1 MNRNRHCL
9 LLMKTKTKIH
19 SARFLA
25 ASLLTA
31 SLAVLVFNGCSRA
44 ERSDAKA
51 QVKDTYEDTK
61 AAMANAWDKVKAHTY
76 EKRGDFAANAKA
88 LSSRME
94 SDLSKLRADYSDA
107 KASASRKAAME
118 ELKNS
123 EADYKAKV
131 SALGDAT
138 EATWDSAK
146 QNAIASW
153 DRLQAA
159 YYKARAD

>member
-1 MNRNRHCL
+1 
-9 LLMKTKTKIH
+9 MKTNPQIH
-19 SARFLA
+19 SARFLTA
-25 ASLLTA
+25 GLLAA
-31 SLAVLVFNGCSRA
+31 SLAVLAFNGCSRP
-44 ERSDAKA
+44 EQS
-51 QVKDTYEDTK
+51 
-61 AAMANAWDKVKAHTY
+61 
-76 EKRGDFAANAKA
+76 NAKA

-94 SDLSKLRADYSDA
+94 SNLSKLRADYSDA

-118 ELKNS
+118 ELKKS
-123 EADYKAKV
+123 EADYKTKV

>member
-1 MNRNRHCL
+1 
-9 LLMKTKTKIH
+9 MKTKTKIN
-19 SARFLA
+19 SVRGVAVG
-25 ASLLTA
+25 LLTA
-31 SLAVLVFNGCSRA
+31 SLAVLVLPACN
-44 ERSDAKA
+44 RSDRSDVKA
-51 QVKDTYEDTK
+51 QVKDAYEDTK

-76 EKRGDFAANAKA
+76 EKRSDFAANAKA
-88 LSSRME
+88 LTSRME
-94 SDLSKLRADYSDA
+94 ADLSKLRADYSDA

-131 SALGDAT
+131 NALGDAT

-146 QNAIASW
+146 QNTIASW

>member
-1 MNRNRHCL
+1 
-9 LLMKTKTKIH
+9 MKTNAKIH

-25 ASLLTA
+25 TGLLTA
-31 SLAVLVFNGCSRA
+31 SLALLLFPACSRSD
-44 ERSDAKA
+44 RSDAKA
-51 QVKDTYEDTK
+51 QIKDAYEDTK
-61 AAMANAWDKVKAHTY
+61 AAMANAWDKVKTHTY
-76 EKRGDFAANAKA
+76 EKRGDFTANAKA
-88 LSSRME
+88 LTSRME

-107 KASASRKAAME
+107 KASASRRAAME

-146 QNAIASW
+146 QNVIASW